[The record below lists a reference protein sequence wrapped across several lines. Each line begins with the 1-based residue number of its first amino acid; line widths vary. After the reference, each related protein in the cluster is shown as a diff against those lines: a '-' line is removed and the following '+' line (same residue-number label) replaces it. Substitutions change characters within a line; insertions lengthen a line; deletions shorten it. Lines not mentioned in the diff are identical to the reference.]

1 MYGQAAIKEPFV
13 LAGGKQGIFCT
24 GDGPTTSQD
33 KRGYTFHTSPAPG
46 ADGTGQDGG
55 NNPHQGSAGATLQP
69 KERWLFPHLPF
80 PSFAAPMSEL
90 HSLVWREAHLP
101 FSTGLSLQK
110 IITNTCDPP
119 ARSPDKGFSSS
130 CLSTQLLFHIFW
142 NALFIFALVCSSEI
156 RLILQGVIFGLG
168 KIRNQCGWLFPQH
181 RQQTSAF
188 SQTHYSTGSEAASSR
203 AQ

>member
-69 KERWLFPHLPF
+69 KERWFFP
-80 PSFAAPMSEL
+80 PSSIP
-90 HSLVWREAHLP
+90 
-101 FSTGLSLQK
+101 
-110 IITNTCDPP
+110 
-119 ARSPDKGFSSS
+119 
-130 CLSTQLLFHIFW
+130 
-142 NALFIFALVCSSEI
+142 LVCSSHV
-156 RLILQGVIFGLG
+156 RTSQPGLKG
-168 KIRNQCGWLFPQH
+168 GPPAIQH
-181 RQQTSAF
+181 RLVPAEDHHKYLWSTSQKPRQRLF
-188 SQTHYSTGSEAASSR
+188 ILVLKHPAAISYILKRTFHLRPSL
-203 AQ
+203 QLWN